1 MALPKEVSPAKPLSL
16 YGSPSA
22 RLHFFPKYCPLI
34 LRRPNMNSK
43 IKLRGIETV
52 KGVKGTYAR
61 ALYRSMGALDSD
73 FTKPLIAIANSWS
86 EAVPGHYHLREMAEH
101 IKNAIWSAGARPIE
115 FNTIAACD
123 GIAQGRGMHYILP
136 MRDIIAAS
144 VELMLHAHSFDGA
157 VMIASCDKI
166 IPGMLQAAVKCNLPT
181 IFFTGGTML
190 PYKDGDKTYVAC
202 DVKEAIGRYN
212 SGKIDEEE
220 LKKIESKICAGVGA
234 CSMMGT
240 ANTMACIVEALGLSL
255 PGCATML
262 AVDAARRHLA
272 RETGER
278 IVRLVEAG
286 LTANHIVT
294 EKSLANAVRVT
305 LALGGSANALLHLL
319 AVAHDAKVKL
329 TLDDFDTLS
338 RQTPLLAKF
347 KPASEFS
354 VLDFHEAGGVTGLM
368 RKLESLLNLN
378 VLTVTG
384 HTVRENLAEARV
396 SRPEVISSLSNPL
409 APEGGIAV
417 LYGNLAPR
425 GAVVKQSA
433 VNPKMLV
440 HSGRAKVFESEEG
453 VRDLLTSKQVE
464 PGDVLVIRYEGP
476 KGGPG
481 MRELSIPAAMLS
493 GMGLGD
499 SVAMVTDA
507 RFSGATRGPCIGHVC
522 PEAAEGGPIAL
533 VQDGDVIHID
543 IPNRKLD
550 IDISDEE
557 MNRRR
562 ANWHPLEAKVKDGF
576 LGLYSQ
582 IVRGADEGAI
592 MG

>member
-1 MALPKEVSPAKPLSL
+1 MES
-16 YGSPSA
+16 
-22 RLHFFPKYCPLI
+22 
-34 LRRPNMNSK
+34 
-43 IKLRGIETV
+43 V

-61 ALYRSMGALDSD
+61 ALYRSMGAVDAD
-73 FTKPLIAIANSWS
+73 FTKPLIAVANSWS
-86 EAVPGHYHLREMAEH
+86 EATPGHYHLREMAEH

-144 VELMLHAHSFDGA
+144 VELMLQAHSFDGV

-166 IPGMLQAAVKCNLPT
+166 VPGMLQAAVRCNLPT

-190 PYKDGDKTYVAC
+190 PYKDDDKTYVAC

-212 SGKIDEEE
+212 SGEINEEE
-220 LKKIESKICAGVGA
+220 LTRIESRICASVGA

-255 PGCATML
+255 PGCSTML
-262 AVDAARRHLA
+262 AVDSSRIHLA

-278 IVRLVEAG
+278 IVRLLEEG
-286 LTANHIVT
+286 LTANRIVT
-294 EKSLANAVRVT
+294 KASLENALRIT
-305 LALGGSANALLHLL
+305 LALGGSSNALLHLP
-319 AVAHDAKVKL
+319 AVAYDAKVKL
-329 TLDDFDTLS
+329 PLDDVDTLS

-354 VLDFHEAGGVTGLM
+354 VLDFHEAGGVPALM
-368 RKLESLLNLN
+368 KELESLLNFD

-384 HTVRENLAEARV
+384 HTIRENLAKSQV
-396 SRPEVISSLSNPL
+396 LRPEVIRPISNPI
-409 APEGGIAV
+409 ASEGGIAV
-417 LYGNLAPR
+417 LYGNLAPN
-425 GAVVKQSA
+425 GAVVKRSA

-440 HSGRAKVFESEEG
+440 HSGKAKVFESEEE

-481 MRELSIPAAMLS
+481 MRELSIPAAMLI

-533 VQDGDVIHID
+533 IQDGDVVCID
-543 IPNRKLD
+543 IPNRKLNVK
-550 IDISDEE
+550 ISEEE

-562 ANWHPLEAKVKDGF
+562 TNWKPLEPKVKDGF
-576 LGLYSQ
+576 LGLYSK
-582 IVRGADEGAI
+582 IVSSASEGAI
-592 MG
+592 LV

>member
-1 MALPKEVSPAKPLSL
+1 
-16 YGSPSA
+16 
-22 RLHFFPKYCPLI
+22 
-34 LRRPNMNSK
+34 MNSN

-61 ALYRSMGALDSD
+61 ALYRSMGAIDSD
-73 FTKPLIAIANSWS
+73 FTKPLIAVANSWS

-101 IKNAIWSAGARPIE
+101 IKNAIWAAGGRPIE

-144 VELMLHAHSFDGA
+144 VELMLHAHSFDGV

-166 IPGMLQAAVKCNLPT
+166 IPGMLQAAVRCNLPT

-190 PYKDGDKTYVAC
+190 PYKDNDKTYVAC

-212 SGKIDEEE
+212 SGEIDEEE
-220 LKKIESKICAGVGA
+220 LKKIESNICASVGA

-240 ANTMACIVEALGLSL
+240 ANTMACVVEALGLSL
-255 PGCATML
+255 PGCSTML
-262 AVDAARRHLA
+262 AVDSFRIHLA

-278 IVRLVEAG
+278 IVRLVEEEV
-286 LTANHIVT
+286 TASRIVT
-294 EKSLANAVRVT
+294 KESLENAVRVT
-305 LALGGSANALLHLL
+305 LALGGSSNAILHLL
-319 AVAHDAKVKL
+319 AVAHETKVKL
-329 TLDDFDTLS
+329 TLNDFDTLS

-354 VLDFHEAGGVTGLM
+354 VLDFHEAGGVPTLI
-368 RKLESLLNLN
+368 KELESLLNLN
-378 VLTVTG
+378 ALTVTG
-384 HTVRENLAEARV
+384 HTVRENLAKARI
-396 SRPEVISSLSNPL
+396 SRPEVIRSISNPI

-417 LYGNLAPR
+417 LYGNLAPK
-425 GAVVKQSA
+425 GAIVKQSA
-433 VNPKMLV
+433 VNPKMLT

-481 MRELSIPAAMLS
+481 MRELSIPAAMLI

-522 PEAAEGGPIAL
+522 PEATEGGPIAL
-533 VQDGDVIHID
+533 VQDGDIIHID

-550 IDISDEE
+550 VEISEKE

-562 ANWHPLEAKVKDGF
+562 ADWEPLEPKVKNGF
-576 LGLYSQ
+576 LRLYAKM
-582 IVRGADEGAI
+582 VGGAEEGAI
-592 MG
+592 LG

>member
-1 MALPKEVSPAKPLSL
+1 MD
-16 YGSPSA
+16 
-22 RLHFFPKYCPLI
+22 
-34 LRRPNMNSK
+34 SK
-43 IKLRGIETV
+43 NKLRGIETV

-61 ALYRSMGALDSD
+61 ALYRSMGAIDSD

-86 EAVPGHYHLREMAEH
+86 EATPGHYHLREMSQH
-101 IKNAIWSAGARPIE
+101 IKNAIWSANARPIE

-136 MRDIIAAS
+136 MRDVIAAS
-144 VELMLHAHSFDGA
+144 VELVLQAHSFDGV

-166 IPGMLQAAVKCNLPT
+166 IPGMLQAAVRCNIPT

-190 PYKDGDKTYVAC
+190 PYKDDDKTYVAC

-212 SGKIDEEE
+212 AGEIDEEE
-220 LKKIESKICAGVGA
+220 LTKIESSICASVGA

-255 PGCATML
+255 PGCSTML
-262 AVDAARRHLA
+262 AVDASRVHLA

-278 IVRLVEAG
+278 IVHLVEEG
-286 LTANHIVT
+286 LTANRIVT
-294 EKSLANAVRVT
+294 EKSLENAVRVT
-305 LALGGSANALLHLL
+305 LALGGSSNAILHLP
-319 AVAHDAKVKL
+319 AVAYDAKVKL
-329 TLDDFDTLS
+329 TPDDVDMLS

-354 VLDFHEAGGVTGLM
+354 VLDFHEAGGVLALM
-368 RKLESLLNLN
+368 KELESLLNLD
-378 VLTVTG
+378 VPTVTG
-384 HTVRENLAEARV
+384 DTLRENLAKARV
-396 SRPEVISSLSNPL
+396 SRPEVIRSLSNPI
-409 APEGGIAV
+409 ASQGGIAV
-417 LYGNLAPR
+417 LYGNLAPK

-433 VNPKMLV
+433 VNPAMLV
-440 HSGRAKVFESEEG
+440 HSGRAKVFDSEEE
-453 VRDLLTSKQVE
+453 VRDLLSAKQVK

-481 MRELSIPAAMLS
+481 MRELSIPAAMLI

-533 VQDGDVIHID
+533 IQDGDVIYID
-543 IPNRKLD
+543 IPNRKLNVE
-550 IDISDEE
+550 ISEE
-557 MNRRR
+557 EINRRR
-562 ANWHPLEAKVKDGF
+562 VNWKPLEPKVKDGF
-576 LGLYSQ
+576 LALYSK
-582 IVRGADEGAI
+582 IVRSAGEGVILA
-592 MG
+592 